1 MVDVTDKKFST
12 RTARAS
18 GSIRM
23 TEGTLSAIV
32 GSTVGKGDVIGV
44 ARLAGIMA
52 AKRTSELI
60 PLCHSLPLTDVQVAI
75 EPDDSLP
82 GLRAEAVVRTVG
94 PTGVEMEAITAVA
107 IALVTVYDMAKAIDR
122 NMVISDICLES
133 KEGGRSGSWQR
144 G

>member
-1 MVDVTDKKFST
+1 MVDVTDKEFST

>member
-133 KEGGRSGSWQR
+133 KEGGRSGNWRR

>member
-1 MVDVTDKKFST
+1 
-12 RTARAS
+12 
-18 GSIRM
+18 M

-133 KEGGRSGSWQR
+133 KEGGRSGNWQR